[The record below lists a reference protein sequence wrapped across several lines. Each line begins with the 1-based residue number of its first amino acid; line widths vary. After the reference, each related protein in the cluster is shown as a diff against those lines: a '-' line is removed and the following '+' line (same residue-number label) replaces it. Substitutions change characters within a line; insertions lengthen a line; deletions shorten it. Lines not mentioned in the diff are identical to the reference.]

1 MLIEGI
7 SVSVWELID
16 NVFEYKLPVCRD
28 IVLGDL
34 APVNRF
40 IPLSA
45 SVNIGILT
53 VIFLT

>member
-53 VIFLT
+53 VIFFT